1 MKYSYTSRAL
11 LQILLDIDRLYL
23 TEEELI
29 DDGFIS
35 LESLQYLLNNDKV
48 FSEDAMSILHKFY
61 ECQMSLD
68 QIEDRVCYNV
78 REISDILKDSRLRL
92 MSLRF
97 SYVGYPILSDGMVEV
112 EKLTAYALRD
122 NTEFMTFFANET
134 YYRTADL
141 WLESGFSDRV
151 PEEYHE
157 ELALKLGFTSEE
169 KDPRFLKVLEDSGA
183 IEQI

>member
-35 LESLQYLLNNDKV
+35 LESLRYLLNNDKV
-48 FSEDAMSILHKFY
+48 FSEDTMSILHKFY

-97 SYVGYPILSDGMVEV
+97 SYVGYPILSDGMVDV

-122 NTEFMTFFANET
+122 NTKFMTFFANET
-134 YYRTADL
+134 YYRTAAE
-141 WLESGFSDRV
+141 WLDNGFSHRV

-157 ELALKLGFTSEE
+157 ELALKLGFKSEE
-169 KDPRFLKVLEDSGA
+169 KDPRFLKVQERLSKS
-183 IEQI
+183 I

>member
-1 MKYSYTSRAL
+1 MKYIYTSRAL

-23 TEEELI
+23 MEEELI

-35 LESLQYLLNNDKV
+35 LESLQNLLNNDKV

-61 ECQMSLD
+61 EFQMNLD
-68 QIEDRVCYNV
+68 QIEDYVLYKV
-78 REISDILKDSRLRL
+78 PEISDILKDSRLRL

-97 SYVGYPILSDGMVEV
+97 SYVGLPVLTDSLVDV
-112 EKLTAYALRD
+112 EKLTSYTLCD

-134 YYRTADL
+134 YYRTATE
-141 WLESGFSDRV
+141 WLESGFSHLV

-169 KDPRFLKVLEDSGA
+169 KDPRFLKVQERYN
-183 IEQI
+183 EQN

>member
-1 MKYSYTSRAL
+1 MKYIYTSRAL

-61 ECQMSLD
+61 EFQLSVD
-68 QIEDRVCYNV
+68 QIEDYVLYDV
-78 REISDILKDSRLRL
+78 SEISDILKDSRLRL

-97 SYVGYPILSDGMVEV
+97 SYVGSPIFNDGMVDV
-112 EKLTAYALRD
+112 EKLTAYTLRD
-122 NTEFMTFFANET
+122 DTEFMTFFANET
-134 YYRTADL
+134 YYKTATE
-141 WLESGFSDRV
+141 WLDSGFSHRV
-151 PEEYHE
+151 PEEYHD

-169 KDPRFLKVLEDSGA
+169 KDPRFLKVKERLSKS
-183 IEQI
+183 I

>member
-1 MKYSYTSRAL
+1 MNCNYTSKAL

-23 TEEELI
+23 MEEELI

-35 LESLQYLLNNDKV
+35 LESLQNLLNNDKI
-48 FSEDAMSILHKFY
+48 FSEDAMSIVHKFY
-61 ECQMSLD
+61 ECQMSAD
-68 QIEDRVCYNV
+68 KIENYVCYTIQ
-78 REISDILKDSRLRL
+78 EIADIVKDSRLRL

-122 NTEFMTFFANET
+122 NTKFMTFFANET
-134 YYRTADL
+134 YYQTATE
-141 WLESGFSDRV
+141 WLESRFSHLV

-169 KDPRFLKVLEDSGA
+169 KDPRFLKVQERYN
-183 IEQI
+183 EQS

>member
-1 MKYSYTSRAL
+1 MKYKYTSRAL

-23 TEEELI
+23 MEEELI

-35 LESLQYLLNNDKV
+35 LESLQALLNNDKV
-48 FSEDAMSILHKFY
+48 FSEDAMSIIHQFY
-61 ECQMSLD
+61 ECQFAADKIKDYDSYT
-68 QIEDRVCYNV
+68 VS
-78 REISDILKDSRLRL
+78 EIFDILKDSRLRL

-134 YYRTADL
+134 YYRTAAE
-141 WLESGFSDRV
+141 WLDNGFSHRV
-151 PEEYHE
+151 PEEYRE

-169 KDPRFLKVLEDSGA
+169 KDPRFLKVQERYPES
-183 IEQI
+183 I

>member
-1 MKYSYTSRAL
+1 MKYNYTSRAL

-23 TEEELI
+23 QEEALI

-35 LESLQYLLNNDKV
+35 LESLQNLLNNDKV
-48 FSEDAMSILHKFY
+48 FSKDAMSIMHKFY
-61 ECQMSLD
+61 ECQMLPD
-68 QIEDRVCYNV
+68 QIENYACYNV

-122 NTEFMTFFANET
+122 NTKFMTFFANET
-134 YYRTADL
+134 YYQTATE
-141 WLESGFSDRV
+141 WLESGFNDRV
-151 PEEYHE
+151 PEGCHE

-169 KDPRFLKVLEDSGA
+169 KDPRFLKVQERYNN
-183 IEQI
+183 QN

>member
-1 MKYSYTSRAL
+1 MKYNYTSRAL
-11 LQILLDIDRLYL
+11 LRILLDIDQLYL
-23 TEEELI
+23 LEEELI

-35 LESLQYLLNNDKV
+35 LESLRYLLNNDKV
-48 FSEDAMSILHKFY
+48 FSEDAMSIMHKFY
-61 ECQMSLD
+61 ECQMNLD
-68 QIEDRVCYNV
+68 QIGDRVCYNV

-97 SYVGYPILSDGMVEV
+97 SYVGYPILSDGMVDV
-112 EKLTAYALRD
+112 EKLTAYKLRD

-134 YYRTADL
+134 YYHTAVK
-141 WLESGFSDRV
+141 WLDTGFSSRV

-169 KDPRFLKVLEDSGA
+169 KDPRFLKVLEDSRA
-183 IEQI
+183 IKQI

>member
-23 TEEELI
+23 MEEELI
-29 DDGFIS
+29 DAGFIS

-61 ECQMSLD
+61 ECQMNLD
-68 QIEDRVCYNV
+68 QIENRVCYNV

-92 MSLRF
+92 MSLML
-97 SYVGYPILSDGMVEV
+97 SYVGSPIFNDGIVKV
-112 EKLTAYALRD
+112 EKLTAYTLRD

-134 YYRTADL
+134 YYRTATEWSD
-141 WLESGFSDRV
+141 SGFSHRV

-169 KDPRFLKVLEDSGA
+169 KDPRFLKIKEDSES
-183 IEQI
+183 I

>member
-1 MKYSYTSRAL
+1 MKYNYTSRAL

-23 TEEELI
+23 LEEELI

-35 LESLQYLLNNDKV
+35 LESLQNLLNNDKV

-61 ECQMSLD
+61 ECQLSAD
-68 QIEDRVCYNV
+68 KIENYVCYTIQ
-78 REISDILKDSRLRL
+78 EIADIVKDSRLRL

-122 NTEFMTFFANET
+122 NTRFMTFFANET
-134 YYRTADL
+134 YYQTATE
-141 WLESGFSDRV
+141 WLESGFSHRV

-169 KDPRFLKVLEDSGA
+169 KDPRFLKVQERYS
-183 IEQI
+183 EQN

>member
-1 MKYSYTSRAL
+1 MKYNYTSRAL

-23 TEEELI
+23 QEEALI

-35 LESLQYLLNNDKV
+35 LESLQNLLNNDKV
-48 FSEDAMSILHKFY
+48 FSKDAMSIMHKFY
-61 ECQMSLD
+61 ERQMSAD
-68 QIEDRVCYNV
+68 KIENYVCYNV

-122 NTEFMTFFANET
+122 NTKFMTFFANET
-134 YYRTADL
+134 YYQTATE

-169 KDPRFLKVLEDSGA
+169 KDPRFLKVQERYDK
-183 IEQI
+183 QN

>member
-11 LQILLDIDRLYL
+11 IQILLDIDRLYL
-23 TEEELI
+23 MEEELI

-61 ECQMSLD
+61 ECRMSLD

-97 SYVGYPILSDGMVEV
+97 SYVGYPILSDGMVDV

-122 NTEFMTFFANET
+122 NTELMTFFANET
-134 YYRTADL
+134 YSRTAAE
-141 WLESGFSDRV
+141 WLDNGFSHRV
-151 PEEYHE
+151 PEEHHE

-169 KDPRFLKVLEDSGA
+169 KDPRFLKVQERYS
-183 IEQI
+183 QQN

>member
-1 MKYSYTSRAL
+1 MKYIYTSRAL

-23 TEEELI
+23 MEEELI

-35 LESLQYLLNNDKV
+35 LESLQNLLNNDKV

-61 ECQMSLD
+61 ESQMNLD
-68 QIEDRVCYNV
+68 QIEDYVLYKV
-78 REISDILKDSRLRL
+78 PEISDILKDSRLRL

-97 SYVGYPILSDGMVEV
+97 SYVGLPVLTDSMVDV
-112 EKLTAYALRD
+112 ENLTAYTLRD

-134 YYRTADL
+134 YYSTADK
-141 WLESGFSDRV
+141 WLSSGFSCYV

-169 KDPRFLKVLEDSGA
+169 KDPRFLQLKEKHDILF
-183 IEQI
+183 